1 MIGQGGGGSLTWLEV
16 PIESKSGR
24 STNLS
29 LSLSPSAPRPWLCG
43 KHKSFSYFQICHYIW
58 LLVFSQS
65 IVNVKSRF
73 HFSVMW
79 LCLSIFLHHSQLRQ
93 RHETG
98 ERMMIKFGLT
108 SHPRI
113 KRIKQ
118 RCRTL
123 LRARTVAPLYWF
135 FKWGLIG
142 SDPPDPRTK
151 YLRF

>member
-29 LSLSPSAPRPWLCG
+29 LSLSLSLCSSALL
-43 KHKSFSYFQICHYIW
+43 HKSFLIFKFVISFDCCYSAN
-58 LLVFSQS
+58 LLK
-65 IVNVKSRF
+65 NAKSRF

-79 LCLSIFLHHSQLRQ
+79 PCLSIFLHHSQLRQ

-98 ERMMIKFGLT
+98 ERMMIKFGST

-123 LRARTVAPLYWF
+123 LRPRTVAPLYWF